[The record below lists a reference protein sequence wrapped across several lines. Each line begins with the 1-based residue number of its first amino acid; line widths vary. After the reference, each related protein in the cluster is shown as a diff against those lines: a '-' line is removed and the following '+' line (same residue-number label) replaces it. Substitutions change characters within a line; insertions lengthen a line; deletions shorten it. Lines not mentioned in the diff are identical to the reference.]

1 MRYII
6 KINPA
11 YEKYRDIIEKII
23 KKGKPENAEIIYE
36 GRNLLYR
43 IDLGAS
49 KGIVKDFR
57 KPHLINSYAYTTVRK
72 SKAAR
77 SYENALKMLELG
89 FDTPLPIA
97 YGEVR
102 KGLQLQ
108 ESYYISAELTDARE
122 MRHWEEF
129 DNADTLVPAF
139 AKEILRLHKA
149 GVWHKDFSPGNI
161 LYSGNETTGYKFHY
175 VDLNRMKFGVHDRE
189 KLMSMFRSINL
200 NPTETE
206 RLGRLYGKISGK
218 DPEQMGKEAL
228 RQLDN
233 YFAERKRKA
242 AFKQIFK

>member
-89 FDTPLPIA
+89 FDTHF
-97 YGEVR
+97 
-102 KGLQLQ
+102 Q
-108 ESYYISAELTDARE
+108 
-122 MRHWEEF
+122 
-129 DNADTLVPAF
+129 
-139 AKEILRLHKA
+139 
-149 GVWHKDFSPGNI
+149 
-161 LYSGNETTGYKFHY
+161 
-175 VDLNRMKFGVHDRE
+175 
-189 KLMSMFRSINL
+189 
-200 NPTETE
+200 
-206 RLGRLYGKISGK
+206 
-218 DPEQMGKEAL
+218 
-228 RQLDN
+228 
-233 YFAERKRKA
+233 
-242 AFKQIFK
+242 